1 MSSEEIR
8 KKEFNNSYKKSDL
21 LNSKIATNTL
31 NGLGIGIIS
40 LNTKGQVI
48 FLNKQA
54 EQILEVTS
62 SELTNKNISE
72 FDFFDE
78 LYNVIIA
85 NREETYS
92 IEYKNKTIVLNIN
105 NLKDNGHIIGKTI
118 AFHKSYV
125 KDKAIEEMNLASYL
139 IKETNVVFEAS
150 VDGILITDK
159 NGKILNVN
167 KAFRNLYNNK
177 PKSHYI
183 GTPVEVIIKEENL
196 DSSSV
201 LIAMETKEVSNVMMK
216 KDERTL
222 IGSATPVLD
231 EFGEIELVIS
241 VIRDV
246 TEIEKMKLELIKQ
259 QEIANMCSLE
269 MDRLR
274 ENRKIFPDVIMN
286 SKTMQNVV
294 DTVRIVAGFDSSIL
308 ITGES
313 GVGKEVVCKEI
324 HRLSKRKDK
333 PLIKI
338 NCSAI
343 PAALF
348 ESEMFG
354 YEEGAFTGA
363 KKKGKKGYFEQA
375 NGGTLFLDEV
385 GELSV
390 DMQVKLLR
398 AIQEHEIQR
407 VGSEKTEKVDVR
419 IIAATNKDLE
429 KQVEEKNYR
438 EDLYYRL
445 NVVNI
450 NIPPLRERTED
461 IVPLLNMFIR
471 SLNIKYDKK
480 RYFSSEIYS
489 VLNNYSWPGNVR
501 ELENLVESLM
511 VIAREN
517 EITVD
522 LLPEKIYKYS
532 NLKENINVNGLMTLK
547 EATEA
552 MEAKLFKNAIR
563 ECKSPKEIAEVLDI
577 NQSTVSRKLK
587 AYNLK

>member
-1 MSSEEIR
+1 MSSEEIGE
-8 KKEFNNSYKKSDL
+8 KEFNNSNGKNDL
-21 LNSKIATNTL
+21 LDYNIAKNSLKDI
-31 NGLGIGIIS
+31 GIGMIS
-40 LNTKGQVI
+40 I
-48 FLNKQA
+48 NK
-54 EQILEVTS
+54 
-62 SELTNKNISE
+62 
-72 FDFFDE
+72 
-78 LYNVIIA
+78 
-85 NREETYS
+85 
-92 IEYKNKTIVLNIN
+92 
-105 NLKDNGHIIGKTI
+105 KDQPM
-118 AFHKSYV
+118 FS
-125 KDKAIEEMNLASYL
+125 
-139 IKETNVVFEAS
+139 NVVFEAS
-150 VDGILITDK
+150 VDGILITDRS
-159 NGKILNVN
+159 GKILNVN
-167 KAFRNLYNNK
+167 NAFRKLYNNK
-177 PKSHYI
+177 PKARYI
-183 GTPVEVIIKEENL
+183 GTQVEVIIEEENL

-201 LIAMETKEVSNVMMK
+201 LRAIETKEVSNVIMK

-231 EFGEIELVIS
+231 ETGEIELVIS
-241 VIRDV
+241 VIRDI

-259 QEIANMCSLE
+259 QEIASMCSLE
-269 MDRLR
+269 VDRLR
-274 ENRKIFPDVIMN
+274 ENRKIFPNVVMN

-348 ESEMFG
+348 ESEMYG

-375 NGGTLFLDEV
+375 DGGTLFLDEV
-385 GELSV
+385 GELSI

-407 VGSEKTEKVDVR
+407 VGSEKTVKVDVR

-429 KQVEEKNYR
+429 KEVGEKKYR

-445 NVVNI
+445 NIVNI
-450 NIPPLRERTED
+450 NIPPLRERMED

-471 SLNIKYDKK
+471 GFNMKYDKK
-480 RYFSSEIYS
+480 KYFSSEIYS

-511 VIAREN
+511 VISREN
-517 EITVD
+517 EITLN
-522 LLPEKIYKYS
+522 LLPEKMYKHS
-532 NLKENINVNGLMTLK
+532 NFKENINVNGLMTLK
-547 EATEA
+547 EATEV
-552 MEAKLFKNAIR
+552 MESKLFKNAIR
-563 ECKSPKEIAEVLDI
+563 ECKSPKEIAEVLGI

-587 AYNLK
+587 VYNLK